1 MYLSDDA
8 EEQPSQLVVPDR
20 LLCLFRVNL
29 NAKAGKRRCMYVR
42 VSLYAG
48 TYMPSYFGYACVF
61 CMHILYVCMYVLMYV
76 CMYVCMYAQSV
87 S

>member
-42 VSLYAG
+42 VSLFAG
-48 TYMPSYFGYACVF
+48 TYMPSDLGYACVF
-61 CMHILYVCMYVLMYV
+61 CMQYVCI
-76 CMYVCMYAQSV
+76 
-87 S
+87 